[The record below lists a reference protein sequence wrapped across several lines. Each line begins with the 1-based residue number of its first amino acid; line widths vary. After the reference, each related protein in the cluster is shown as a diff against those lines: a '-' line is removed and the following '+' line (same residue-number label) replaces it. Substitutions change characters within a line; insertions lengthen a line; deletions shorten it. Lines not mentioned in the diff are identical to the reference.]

1 MNITLSADKEMLERS
16 RECAARRG
24 MSLNGMFRDF
34 LKRVVAEPT
43 REDAA
48 DDFARLARDKAGR
61 SEAGFRFDRDAAHD
75 RRG

>member
-1 MNITLSADKEMLERS
+1 MNITLSADKEMIERS
-16 RECAARRG
+16 RDCAARRG

-34 LKRVVAEPT
+34 LQRTVAEPT

-48 DDFARLARDKAGR
+48 DEFACLAREKSGR
-61 SEAGFRFDRDAAHD
+61 SEPGFRFDRDAAHG